1 MPSQVGKMAERA
13 LRALFIEE
21 YPFPH
26 SNMYVRKQ
34 SPSLIVAL
42 KGSMSRVLQ

>member
-13 LRALFIEE
+13 FQALFIEE
-21 YPFPH
+21 YQFPD

-34 SPSLIVAL
+34 NPSLIVAS

>member
-1 MPSQVGKMAERA
+1 MPSQLGKMAERA
-13 LRALFIEE
+13 LRTLFIE

-26 SNMYVRKQ
+26 SNIYERKQ
-34 SPSLIVAL
+34 NPSLIVAL